1 MKVIDCNQEDKFR
14 RKQMVK
20 ETFHKKGCFK
30 RDIVPP
36 LNI

>member
-1 MKVIDCNQEDKFR
+1 MKVIYCNQEDKFR

-20 ETFHKKGCFK
+20 ETFHKKGCSK
-30 RDIVPP
+30 GDIVLP